1 MTLLEIEAFLAVVKW
16 GTLSG
21 AAQNLYITQP
31 ALTRRVQIME
41 EELGYPLFTRGKGS
55 RKVQLTEQ
63 GAEFYQIAWKWK
75 RLWEETNSI
84 TVRKDRET
92 LSVAAVDNMNHN
104 LLSDLYP
111 QFLKQGYMLRLYN
124 AFSEDAYSYMERGIY
139 DLAFITLQDYTQ
151 PLPDRTQVRPAYS
164 EGFVVASAQELPNRD
179 GRVCLSC
186 LREES
191 EVFVAWNKEFKAW
204 HMEHF
209 DERRLP
215 LVVLE
220 HATLAQYFL
229 KEDDHWAFATY
240 TAGEQLR
247 AAGAYIYEPQ
257 EAPPPQITYYL
268 ANGTKKLPAIRRF
281 LSLLD
286 GKLGMLPR
294 EKGQSFLS

>member
-1 MTLLEIEAFLAVVKW
+1 M
-16 GTLSG
+16 
-21 AAQNLYITQP
+21 
-31 ALTRRVQIME
+31 
-41 EELGYPLFTRGKGS
+41 
-55 RKVQLTEQ
+55 
-63 GAEFYQIAWKWK
+63 
-75 RLWEETNSI
+75 
-84 TVRKDRET
+84 
-92 LSVAAVDNMNHN
+92 AAVDNMNHN

-164 EGFVVASAQELPNRD
+164 EGFVIASAQELPNQD
-179 GRVCLSC
+179 GRVSLNC

-204 HMEHF
+204 HM
-209 DERRLP
+209 
-215 LVVLE
+215 E

-257 EAPPPQITYYL
+257 ETPPPQITYYL
-268 ANGTKKLPAIRRF
+268 ANGTKKLPAIQRF

-286 GKLGMLPR
+286 EKLGTLPG
-294 EKGQSFLS
+294 EKVQSFLS